1 MENSDESLA
10 SVEAHLRENPLDASA
25 WNVKGVFHAQRKE
38 FGEALRCFDQALQID
53 SELAPAHS
61 NRGRVLLT
69 LGPEK
74 AGEALKS
81 FDKALKLK
89 PDEIDTLR
97 DKALALRALNRAKD
111 EIEIYKQMSQLSKEE
126 WGIWLRL
133 GDLYLEIGNIKGA
146 ISSYE
151 NALKIKDDLVPA
163 YVRRAIALALDG
175 QIDSALKSAE
185 TATKL
190 DPENHEAW
198 LIRGDVNLRAEK
210 HKAAMKSLKK
220 ASELDPT
227 DASVENTMGMVS
239 YKEGQLS
246 DAVKHLRRAIIRRK
260 NYPTAIRNLGL
271 ILMEQENWEEAN
283 KVLTNLT
290 QLVKNDPDA
299 FDALATTFARLD
311 DFCGAEEAWENARKL
326 YKKIGEKK
334 ESERVTVLHRAA
346 RINCNRMKKATKAAR
361 EQEKMTRT
369 FSSRHEGKKT
379 TKKKKKR

>member
-1 MENSDESLA
+1 MENSEESLA
-10 SVEAHLRENPLDASA
+10 SVEAYLRENPQDASA

-38 FGEALRCFDQALQID
+38 YGEALRCLDQAIQLD
-53 SELAPAHS
+53 SELPAAHS

-69 LGPEK
+69 LGREK

-81 FDKALKLK
+81 FDRALKLK

-97 DKALALRALNRAKD
+97 DKALALRALGRTQD
-111 EIEIYKQMSQLSKEE
+111 ELDIYKKMSELSKEE

-133 GDLYLEIGNIKGA
+133 GDLQLEVGDIKGA
-146 ISSYE
+146 IASYE
-151 NALKIKDDLVPA
+151 DSLKIKDDLVPA
-163 YVRRAIALALDG
+163 FIRRAIALAMDG
-175 QIDSALKSAE
+175 QFDPALKSAE

-190 DPENHEAW
+190 EPKNPEAW
-198 LIRGDVNLRAEK
+198 LIRGDINLRAGK

-239 YKEGQLS
+239 YKDGKLS
-246 DAVKHLRRAIIRRK
+246 DAAKHLRRAINRRK
-260 NYPTAIRNLGL
+260 KYPTAMRNLGL
-271 ILMEQENWEEAN
+271 ILMEQEKWEEAS

-290 QLVKNDPDA
+290 DIVKNDPDA
-299 FDALATTFARLD
+299 YDALATTFARLD
-311 DFCGAEEAWENARKL
+311 DFCSAAEAWENARKL

-334 ESERVTVLHRAA
+334 EAERTNTLGRAA
-346 RINCNRMKKATKAAR
+346 RINCSRLKKAAKVAR

-369 FSSRHEGKKT
+369 FSSRHEGRKK
-379 TKKKKKR
+379 KKKKKR

>member
-10 SVEAHLRENPLDASA
+10 SVDAHLRENPHDASA

-38 FGEALRCFDQALQID
+38 FGEALRCLDQAIQLD
-53 SELAPAHS
+53 SELAAAHS

-74 AGEALKS
+74 ARDALKS
-81 FDKALKLK
+81 FDRALELK

-97 DKALALRALNRAKD
+97 DKALALRALDKAKD
-111 EIEIYKQMSQLSKEE
+111 ELAIYKKMSELAKDE

-133 GDLYLEIGNIKGA
+133 GDLQLEIGEIKDA

-151 NALKIKDDLVPA
+151 DALKLKDDLVPA
-163 YVRRAIALALDG
+163 YIRRAIALAFDG
-175 QIDSALKSAE
+175 QFDDALKSAE

-190 DPENHEAW
+190 DSENSEAW
-198 LIRGDVNLRAEK
+198 LIRGDVNLRAGR

-239 YKEGQLS
+239 YKDGRLS

-260 NYPTAIRNLGL
+260 KYPTAMRNLGL
-271 ILMEQENWEEAN
+271 ILMEQENWEEAS
-283 KVLTNLT
+283 KVLTDLT
-290 QLVKNDPDA
+290 SLVTNDADA
-299 FDALATTFARLD
+299 FDALATTYARMD
-311 DFCGAEEAWENARKL
+311 DFCSAEEAWEKARKL
-326 YKKIGEKK
+326 YKKTREKK
-334 ESERVTVLHRAA
+334 EAERVTVLHRAA
-346 RINCNRMKKATKAAR
+346 RINCNRMRKAAKAAR
-361 EQEKMTRT
+361 EQEKITRT
-369 FSSRHEGKKT
+369 FASRHEGKP
-379 TKKKKKR
+379 KKRKKR

>member
-1 MENSDESLA
+1 MENSEESLA
-10 SVEAHLRENPLDASA
+10 SVEAYLRENPQDASA

-38 FGEALRCFDQALQID
+38 FGEALRSLDQAIQID
-53 SELAPAHS
+53 SELAAPHL

-69 LGPEK
+69 LGREK

-81 FDKALKLK
+81 FDRALKLK
-89 PDEIDTLR
+89 PDDIDALR
-97 DKALALRALNRAKD
+97 DKALALRALGRPQD
-111 EIEIYKQMSQLSKEE
+111 ELKIYKKMSVLAKEE

-133 GDLYLEIGNIKGA
+133 GDLQLEVGDIKDA

-151 NALKIKDDLVPA
+151 DALKLKDDLVPA
-163 YVRRAIALALDG
+163 FIRRAIALAIDG
-175 QIDSALKSAE
+175 QFDTALKSAE

-190 DPENHEAW
+190 DPENPEAW
-198 LIRGDVNLRAEK
+198 LIRGDVNLRAGK

-239 YKEGQLS
+239 YKDGRLA
-246 DAVKHLRRAIIRRK
+246 DAAKHLRRAIIRRK
-260 NYPTAIRNLGL
+260 KYPTAMRNLGL
-271 ILMEQENWEEAN
+271 ILMEQEKWEEAS

-290 QLVKNDPDA
+290 AIVKNDPDA

-311 DFCGAEEAWENARKL
+311 DFCSAEEAWENARKL

-334 ESERVTVLHRAA
+334 EAERVRTLGRAA
-346 RINCNRMKKATKAAR
+346 RINCSRMKKAAKAAR

-369 FSSRHEGKKT
+369 FASRHEGK
-379 TKKKKKR
+379 TKKKR